1 MKNFKLLAIVNRTYS
16 QTISLRDL
24 ERLSAIFKL
33 ADEMADDR
41 YISKSDLIDNLGLSH
56 DRSANR
62 GYTSDHD
69 FEFRVYDINDQDH
82 RNLDL
87 TLAVDVIVRDKEPN
101 NQ

>member
-1 MKNFKLLAIVNRTYS
+1 MKNFKLLAIVNRAYS

-24 ERLSAIFKL
+24 ERLTAIFKF

-41 YISKSDLIDNLGLSH
+41 YISKYDLIDILERAH

>member
-24 ERLSAIFKL
+24 ERVTAIFKF

-41 YISKSDLIDNLGLSH
+41 HISKYDLIDILERAH

-69 FEFRVYDINDQDH
+69 FEFLVYDFNDQGR
-82 RNLDL
+82 RNVDL